1 MYNHVRFCFRVTV
14 THPALLAARFFRNR
28 SFTPL
33 HATDPFLA
41 IRLLPSLQA
50 AVLTGGHV
58 VVHPISV
65 EAGHAPDELD
75 VVIPGPGQPANITC
89 VALTPTF
96 VITGSRTGT
105 LSYYL
110 SPDVTPVNEFRHDD
124 G

>member
-1 MYNHVRFCFRVTV
+1 MVQRRDYLGTITTIKLNET
-14 THPALLAARFFRNR
+14 
-28 SFTPL
+28 
-33 HATDPFLA
+33 
-41 IRLLPSLQA
+41 QA

-58 VVHPISV
+58 VVHPIKV
-65 EAGHAPDELD
+65 EPGRAPDEHD

-96 VITGSRTGT
+96 VITGSRTGI

-110 SPDVTPVNEFRHDD
+110 SPDVAPVNEYRHDD